1 VVDNS
6 SNDIVSTFVVDIVV
20 RVTIESSE
28 SDVGVGG
35 TVRESGIVKKTS
47 EGDEDGGVDGR
58 DNGIVNTSSGL
69 VVVGAAREVEIGEEK
84 SIGVGVAN
92 GGLRGIVNIKSDVVE
107 VADGVLIGGVLGQ
120 TGN

>member
-69 VVVGAAREVEIGEEK
+69 VVVGAAREMEIGEEK
-84 SIGVGVAN
+84 SIGVGVAK
-92 GGLRGIVNIKSDVVE
+92 GGLRGIVNMKSDVVE
-107 VADGVLIGGVLGQ
+107 VADGVLIGRVLGH